1 MNLDK
6 DLVLNPVS
14 QLKDWKLIVNST
26 AFSSLDE
33 SLEYVKELKKQI
45 ERKNVF
51 VKCKAPECF
60 PEHKYNESENIF
72 YCEKLEIGSVNW
84 D

>member
-1 MNLDK
+1 MDLNK
-6 DLVLNPVS
+6 DLLVNVVPELD
-14 QLKDWKLIVNST
+14 QWKLIVNT
-26 AFSSLDE
+26 LAFQSIDQA
-33 SLEYVKELKKQI
+33 LEYVKEMKKQI
-45 ERKNVF
+45 EKKNVF

-60 PEHKYNESENIF
+60 PEHKYNEFENIF